1 MKRIV
6 EGILLKF
13 VRYAF
18 YIGLFLGG
26 SCLLL
31 SYRLGMNSRINS
43 LLINLA
49 GDFFIVG
56 LTISVI
62 DRLIKR
68 SERQKF
74 GGVPDAAK
82 KAINNEIWSLIG
94 VMSYN
99 VKDAL
104 SKTTQEIIDSGLVD
118 EAYEDDDV
126 IKKMRIMELAELK
139 VIDEKKLTLGMFSEM
154 LRFIR
159 QTLGD
164 LDNLIA
170 RYSVVLDSEDISK
183 AIALRDEVESLGST
197 RRLTTIT
204 IPFFGQQTPDKP
216 LDARQRAAFISIK
229 DRIIGLTDKLL

>member
-1 MKRIV
+1 MKHLFDSLITKFIDYAV
-6 EGILLKF
+6 FVGLL
-13 VRYAF
+13 
-18 YIGLFLGG
+18 LGVI
-26 SCLLL
+26 CLLI
-31 SYRLGMNSRINS
+31 SRGLDNNS
-43 LLINLA
+43 LVGSLFINLA
-49 GDFFIVG
+49 ADFLMAG
-56 LTISVI
+56 LTISVV

-68 SERQKF
+68 SERKKF

-104 SKTTQEIIDSGLVD
+104 SKTPQEIMNSGLVD
-118 EAYEDDDV
+118 VAYEDDDL
-126 IKKMRIMELAELK
+126 IKKMRTMELAKLK
-139 VIDEKKLTLGMFSEM
+139 VVDDKKLTLGMFSEM

-197 RRLTTIT
+197 HKLTTIT

-216 LDARQRAAFISIK
+216 LDARQRSAFMSTKDSI
-229 DRIIGLTDKLL
+229 INLSDKLL